1 MNPMQ
6 LLQIV
11 NIWKKFCANH
21 PRFPMFLQAVGK
33 EGLTEDSVISIEVK
47 TPEGKTYNAN
57 VKLLASDM
65 NGDDNLDGNDL
76 SNASLVAS
84 SLAEID
90 FVNRTIVIL

>member
-1 MNPMQ
+1 MTDMIAVAGS
-6 LLQIV
+6 LSDFDI
-11 NIWKKFCANH
+11 
-21 PRFPMFLQAVGK
+21 QA
-33 EGLTEDSVISIEVK
+33 
-47 TPEGKTYNAN
+47 
-57 VKLLASDM
+57 KLLASDM